1 MRIRISY
8 KKGSPIRFTSAL
20 DLHRIWERSFR
31 RALIKVAYSKG
42 FHPQPRIQLGIPLPL
57 GFISLDEKVD
67 IWIEESLFLDDIS
80 RQLEQNLPAGL
91 EITSI
96 QEIDISEKALSTQI
110 QYSDY
115 RIYLLN
121 ESFSTQ
127 IIKDRIIN
135 LLNENEIVR
144 EKRNGKKYDLRP
156 LIVSI
161 ESSTEVQG
169 EEFIS
174 LRLLS
179 QQNKTGR
186 ADEVMFTMG
195 YSITDFIVERIGS
208 YT

>member
-8 KKGSPIRFTSAL
+8 NKSSPIRFTSAL
-20 DLHRIWERSFR
+20 DMQRIWERSFR

-57 GFISLDEKVD
+57 GFICINEKVD
-67 IWIEESLFLDDIS
+67 IWIEDSLSLMEIS
-80 RQLEQNLPAGL
+80 DRLEHKLPVGL
-91 EITSI
+91 EISSVK
-96 QEIDISEKALSTQI
+96 EINISEKSLSSRI

-115 RIYLLN
+115 RVYLQN
-121 ESFSTQ
+121 DSFSP
-127 IIKDRIIN
+127 IVVKKRIIN
-135 LLNENEIVR
+135 LLNEKEIIK

-156 LIVSI
+156 LILAL
-161 ESSTEVQG
+161 ELTAENQG
-169 EEFIS
+169 RPFVF

-179 QQNKTGR
+179 QPNKTGR

-195 YSITDFIVERIGS
+195 YSITDFIVERTGS

>member
-8 KKGSPIRFTSAL
+8 KKSSIIRFTSAL
-20 DLHRIWERSFR
+20 DMQRIWERSFR

-57 GFISLDEKVD
+57 GFVSLDEKVD
-67 IWIEESLFLDDIS
+67 IWIQESLLLDVIS
-80 RQLEQNLPAGL
+80 RQLQQNLPAGL

-96 QEIDISEKALSTQI
+96 HEITVSEKALSTQI
-110 QYSDY
+110 QFSDY
-115 RIYLLN
+115 RVYLLDEN
-121 ESFSTQ
+121 FSPEL
-127 IIKDRIIN
+127 ISDRTIN
-135 LLNENEIVR
+135 LLKEKEIIR
-144 EKRNGKKYDLRP
+144 EKRNGKKYDLQP

-161 ESSTEVQG
+161 ESNTEIQG
-169 EEFIS
+169 KPFIS

-186 ADEVMFTMG
+186 ADEVMFAMG

>member
-8 KKGSPIRFTSAL
+8 KKGYPIRFTSAL

-31 RALIKVAYSKG
+31 RALIKVTYSKG

-67 IWIEESLFLDDIS
+67 IWIEESLLLDDIN
-80 RQLEQNLPAGL
+80 RQLEQNLPVGL

-96 QEIDISEKALSTQI
+96 QEINISEKALSTQI
-110 QYSDY
+110 QHSDY
-115 RIYLLN
+115 QIYLMD

-127 IIKDRIIN
+127 IIKERIIS
-135 LLNENEIVR
+135 LLNEKEIIR

-161 ESSTEVQG
+161 KSNTEIQG
-169 EEFIS
+169 KPYIT

-179 QQNKTGR
+179 QQNRTGR
-186 ADEVMFTMG
+186 ADEVMFAMG
-195 YSITDFIVERIGS
+195 YPITDFIVERIGS

>member
-8 KKGSPIRFTSAL
+8 KKSSPIRFTSAL
-20 DLHRIWERSFR
+20 DMQRIWERSFR
-31 RALIKVAYSKG
+31 RALIKVTYSKG

-57 GFISLDEKVD
+57 GFVSLDEKVD
-67 IWIEESLFLDDIS
+67 IWIQESLLLDIIS
-80 RQLEQNLPAGL
+80 RQLQQSLPAGL

-96 QEIDISEKALSTQI
+96 QEITVSEKALSTQI
-110 QYSDY
+110 QFSDY
-115 RIYLLN
+115 RVYLLDEN
-121 ESFSTQ
+121 ISQELIS
-127 IIKDRIIN
+127 DRTIN
-135 LLNENEIVR
+135 LLKEKEIIR

-161 ESSTEVQG
+161 ESNTEIQG
-169 EEFIS
+169 KPFIS

-186 ADEVMFTMG
+186 ADEVMFAMG

>member
-8 KKGSPIRFTSAL
+8 KKSSPIRFTSAL
-20 DLHRIWERSFR
+20 DMQRIWERSFR
-31 RALIKVAYSKG
+31 RALIKVTYSKG

-57 GFISLDEKVD
+57 GFVSLDEKVD
-67 IWIEESLFLDDIS
+67 IWIQESLLLDVIS
-80 RQLEQNLPAGL
+80 RKLQQNLPVGL

-96 QEIDISEKALSTQI
+96 QEITVSEKALSTQI
-110 QYSDY
+110 QFSDY
-115 RIYLLN
+115 RVYLLDEN
-121 ESFSTQ
+121 ISQELIS
-127 IIKDRIIN
+127 DRTIN
-135 LLNENEIVR
+135 LLKEKEIIR

-161 ESSTEVQG
+161 ESNTEIQG
-169 EEFIS
+169 KPFIS

-186 ADEVMFTMG
+186 ADEVMFAMG

>member
-8 KKGSPIRFTSAL
+8 KKGSQIRFTSAL
-20 DLHRIWERSFR
+20 DMHRIWERSFR
-31 RALIKVAYSKG
+31 RALIKVTYSKG

-57 GFISLDEKVD
+57 GFTSLDEKVD

-91 EITSI
+91 KITSI
-96 QEIDISEKALSTQI
+96 QEINISEKALSTQI
-110 QYSDY
+110 QFSDY
-115 RIYLLN
+115 QIYLLDEN
-121 ESFSTQ
+121 FSPKL
-127 IIKDRIIN
+127 IKDRIIN
-135 LLNENEIVR
+135 LLNEKEIIR

-156 LIVSI
+156 LIVSM
-161 ESSTEVQG
+161 ESNTGIQG
-169 EEFIS
+169 KPLIS

-186 ADEVMFTMG
+186 ADEVMFAMG

>member
-8 KKGSPIRFTSAL
+8 KKGSQIRFTSAL
-20 DLHRIWERSFR
+20 DMHRIWERSFR
-31 RALIKVAYSKG
+31 RALIKVTYSKG

-57 GFISLDEKVD
+57 GFTSLDEKVD

-91 EITSI
+91 KITSI
-96 QEIDISEKALSTQI
+96 QEINISEKALSTQI
-110 QYSDY
+110 QFSDY
-115 RIYLLN
+115 QIYLLDEN
-121 ESFSTQ
+121 FSPKL
-127 IIKDRIIN
+127 IKDRIIN
-135 LLNENEIVR
+135 LLNEKEIIR

-156 LIVSI
+156 LIVSM
-161 ESSTEVQG
+161 ESNTEIQG
-169 EEFIS
+169 KPLIS

-186 ADEVMFTMG
+186 ADEVMFAMG

>member
-8 KKGSPIRFTSAL
+8 KKSSPIRFTSAL
-20 DLHRIWERSFR
+20 DMQRIWERSFR
-31 RALIKVAYSKG
+31 RALIKVTYSKG

-57 GFISLDEKVD
+57 GFVSLDEKVD
-67 IWIEESLFLDDIS
+67 IWIQESLLLDIIS
-80 RQLEQNLPAGL
+80 RQLQQSLPAGL

-96 QEIDISEKALSTQI
+96 QEITVSEKALSTQI
-110 QYSDY
+110 QFSDY
-115 RIYLLN
+115 RVYLLDEN
-121 ESFSTQ
+121 ISPELIS
-127 IIKDRIIN
+127 DRTIN
-135 LLNENEIVR
+135 LLKEKEIIR

-161 ESSTEVQG
+161 ESNTEIQG
-169 EEFIS
+169 KPFIS

-186 ADEVMFTMG
+186 ADEVMFAMG

>member
-1 MRIRISY
+1 M
-8 KKGSPIRFTSAL
+8 IRFTSAL

-31 RALIKVAYSKG
+31 RALIKVTYSKG

-67 IWIEESLFLDDIS
+67 IWIEESLLLDDIY
-80 RQLEQNLPAGL
+80 RQLEQNLPVGL
-91 EITSI
+91 KITSI
-96 QEIDISEKALSTQI
+96 QEINISEKALSTQI
-110 QYSDY
+110 QHSDY
-115 RIYLLN
+115 QIHLIDEN
-121 ESFSTQ
+121 FSTQ
-127 IIKDRIIN
+127 IIKERIII
-135 LLNENEIVR
+135 LLNEKEIIR

-161 ESSTEVQG
+161 ESTTEIQG
-169 EEFIS
+169 KPFIS

-186 ADEVMFTMG
+186 ADEVMFAMG
-195 YSITDFIVERIGS
+195 YPITDFIVERIGS